1 MPTRTGRKLKILVV
15 DDEEIVRSCIRGLLT
30 YDGHEV
36 HLAVNAEA
44 GLALFN
50 QQTFDLVFVDYS
62 MPGMKGDE
70 LAAALKAL
78 APHLPIVMITG
89 NTPLRKSVPGVNLI
103 ISKPVVL
110 GDLQDAILKVTG
122 EKSFAE

>member
-1 MPTRTGRKLKILVV
+1 MPTRTGRRLKILVV

-36 HLAVNAEA
+36 QTAVNAEA
-44 GLALFN
+44 ALTVFK
-50 QQTFDLVFVDYS
+50 QEQFDLVFVDYS

-78 APHLPIVMITG
+78 APHQPIIMITG

-110 GDLQDAILKVTG
+110 GDLQDAIAKVFG
-122 EKSFAE
+122 ETSFAE

>member
-1 MPTRTGRKLKILVV
+1 MPTGTGRKLKILVV

-30 YDGHEV
+30 YEGHDV
-36 HLAVNAEA
+36 QIAVNAESA
-44 GLALFN
+44 LAIF
-50 QQTFDLVFVDYS
+50 QKDTFDVVFLDYS

-70 LAAALKAL
+70 LAAAMKVV
-78 APHLPIVMITG
+78 APHQPIVMITG
-89 NTPLRKSVPGVNLI
+89 NTPLRKSVPGVNLL

-110 GDLQDAILKVTG
+110 GDLKNAINTVCG

>member
-1 MPTRTGRKLKILVV
+1 MPTRTGQKLKILVV

-36 HLAVNAEA
+36 LAAANAEA

-50 QQTFDLVFVDYS
+50 QDKFDVVFVDYS

-70 LAAALKAL
+70 LAAAMKAL
-78 APHLPIVMITG
+78 VPHQPIVMISG

-110 GDLQDAILKVTG
+110 GDLQDAIQLVTG
-122 EKSFAE
+122 EKSFPE